1 MRLDRELTELASGV
15 DSFYLS
21 GACALPAPFVEDLI
35 AARLD
40 ARDSNSGTP
49 LDLGGDVFTVAGS
62 GFQRYGFRLD
72 HTNGVVGVTTSAS
85 LPALRIQPRAS
96 FIHGV
101 GVEAAIAWFSDIFE
115 LVIGAVSWRVSRVD
129 LFMDSHGWDL
139 AAEHRNN
146 FVCRSQ
152 QRVTYEN
159 EAELTGFRFGA
170 GSKAAVSARIYD
182 KTIESRAKGSD
193 WWPAKWGDSYV
204 PGERVLRVEF
214 QVGRELIRQVGL
226 SSPEEVLGELP
237 RLWAYLTD
245 DWLTYRVPSGDG
257 TRSRWPIAPEWE
269 QIQAATLRAD
279 AIGLERVCLGE
290 SAGSMRRLLP
300 ALRGYLAAAGVH
312 LGAASLDE
320 TLHRVGRV
328 LANDEE
334 QSGMAFITRLRE
346 KRIEMGFA

>member
-21 GACALPAPFVEDLI
+21 GACVLPELFVEDLT
-35 AARLD
+35 AARTE
-40 ARDSNSGTP
+40 ARDSSCGIP
-49 LDLGGDVFTVAGS
+49 IDLGGDVFTVGGG

-72 HTNGVVGVTTSAS
+72 HPNGVVGVSTSSS
-85 LPALRIQPRAS
+85 LPALRVQPRAT

-101 GVEAAIAWFSDIFE
+101 GVEAAVAWFRDVFE
-115 LVIGAVSWRVSRVD
+115 LVIGAVSWRASRVD

-139 AAEHRNN
+139 AAEHRSH

-193 WWPAKWGDSYV
+193 WWPSKWGESYV

-226 SSPEEVLGELP
+226 SSPDDVLNELP

-245 DWLTYRVPSGDG
+245 EWLTYRVPSGDG
-257 TRSRWPIAPEWE
+257 TRSRWPLAPEWE
-269 QIQAATLRAD
+269 QIQAASLRAE
-279 AIGLERVCLGE
+279 AIGLERVYAGE

-312 LGAASLDE
+312 VGASSLDE

-328 LANDEE
+328 LANDED
-334 QSGMAFITRLRE
+334 QSGIAFISRLRE
-346 KRIEMGFA
+346 KRIELGFA